1 MNLLVGISV
10 IFSLIAFVFLLRT
23 VSCTRRG
30 RILRASGSGITCA
43 GSMAVAGMALL
54 LAFSYYSYGRLT
66 SEKVISSIQFSR
78 MANDEYEARLM
89 VRGERDRFFRLRGNA
104 WQLDARLINW
114 KPPATILG
122 FDPIYRLE
130 RLSGRYSDIG
140 REQTEM
146 RTVHALSPDRVLD
159 IWTVARRFPLL
170 TPGVDAYYGSATYVP
185 MADGARFDVSLSR
198 DAVIA
203 RPVNDAARDAL
214 GNWGTAK
221 E

>member
-1 MNLLVGISV
+1 MNLLVGISL
-10 IFSLIAFVFLLRT
+10 IFSLVAFVFLLRT

-30 RILRASGSGITCA
+30 RFIRASGSGITCVA
-43 GSMAVAGMALL
+43 SMTVAGVALL
-54 LAFSYYSYGRLT
+54 LAFSYYGYGRLT
-66 SEKVISSIQFSR
+66 SEKVISRIQFSQ
-78 MANDEYEARLM
+78 MANDEFEARLM
-89 VRGERDRFFRLRGNA
+89 VRGERDRFYRLRGNE

-130 RLSGRYSDIG
+130 RLSGRFSDID
-140 REQTEM
+140 RERTEM
-146 RTVHALSPDRVLD
+146 RTVHALSPDRLLD

-185 MADGARFDVSLSR
+185 MADGARFEVSLSR

-214 GNWGTAK
+214 GRWGTAY

>member
-1 MNLLVGISV
+1 MNLLIGISL
-10 IFSLIAFVFLLRT
+10 IFSLVAFVFLLRA

-30 RILRASGSGITCA
+30 RILRASGSGITCVA
-43 GSMAVAGMALL
+43 SMTVAAVALL

-66 SEKVISSIQFSR
+66 SEKVISRIQFSQ
-78 MANDEYEARLM
+78 MANDEFEARLM
-89 VRGERDRFFRLRGNA
+89 VRGERDRFYRLRGNE

-130 RLSGRYSDIG
+130 RLSGRFSDID
-140 REQTEM
+140 RERTEM
-146 RTVHALSPDRVLD
+146 RTVHALSPDRLLD

-185 MADGARFDVSLSR
+185 MADGARFEVSLSR

-203 RPVNDAARDAL
+203 RPVNDEARDAL
-214 GNWGTAK
+214 GRWGAAY

>member
-1 MNLLVGISV
+1 MNLLVGISL

-30 RILRASGSGITCA
+30 RILRASGSGISCFA
-43 GSMAVAGMALL
+43 SIAVAGVALL

-66 SEKVISSIQFSR
+66 SEKVISSIQFR
-78 MANDEYEARLM
+78 QMTNDEYEARLM
-89 VRGERDRFFRLRGNA
+89 VRGERDRFFRLRGNE
-104 WQLDARLINW
+104 WQIDARLINW

-130 RLSGRYSDIG
+130 RLSGRFSNIE
-140 REQTEM
+140 RERTEM
-146 RTVHALSPDRVLD
+146 RTVHALSPDRLLD
-159 IWTVARRFPLL
+159 IWVVARQFPLL

-185 MADGARFDVSLSR
+185 MSDGARFEVSLSR

-214 GNWGTAK
+214 GRWRPAR

>member
-1 MNLLVGISV
+1 MNLLVGISL
-10 IFSLIAFVFLLRT
+10 IFSLVAFVFLLRT

-30 RILRASGSGITCA
+30 RILRAGGSGITCVA
-43 GSMAVAGMALL
+43 SMAVAGVALL

-66 SEKVISSIQFSR
+66 SEKVISSIQFR
-78 MANDEYEARLM
+78 QMADDEYEARLM
-89 VRGERDRFFRLRGNA
+89 VRGERDRYFRLRGDE

-130 RLSGRYSDIG
+130 RLSGRFSDIE
-140 REQTEM
+140 RERTEM
-146 RTVHALSPDRVLD
+146 RTVHALSPEKVLD

-185 MADGARFDVSLSR
+185 MSDGARFEVSLSR

-203 RPVNDAARDAL
+203 RPVNNAARDAL
-214 GNWGTAK
+214 GRWGAAQ